1 LASFKFGESDYKKPK
16 CADQKNYTAF
26 CDLKTI
32 TFAVCQSGKT
42 KTLDFVKISIWHQDC
57 FLTGYIAMQTFWQKF
72 KTTLA
77 MIKFEH
83 TLFALPFAFLG
94 AVLAAN
100 GLPSAWQI
108 LWITVAMFGARSA
121 AMTFNRLIDRRFDAA
136 NPRTAQRELPS
147 GKLSAKFAWAFFIT
161 SVALFLLAAYLLNWL
176 TFVLSPVALLS
187 ILGYSYAKRFTS
199 LAHLILGWSLAI
211 SPTAAWIAVR
221 GTIDSGTPL
230 LLSLLVMM
238 WTAGFDVLYAC
249 QDYDYDKK
257 AGLRSIPARF
267 GIKNSLMI
275 ARLFH
280 AQAFFVLILLYLV
293 TDLGWLALTG
303 VLAVG
308 ALMIYQHTL
317 VKANDLS
324 RMNAAFFTTN
334 AFVSVILF
342 ITFGGAVF
350 YNKVF

>member
-1 LASFKFGESDYKKPK
+1 MNG
-16 CADQKNYTAF
+16 
-26 CDLKTI
+26 
-32 TFAVCQSGKT
+32 
-42 KTLDFVKISIWHQDC
+42 
-57 FLTGYIAMQTFWQKF
+57 FWQKL

-100 GLPSAWQI
+100 GLPTIWQI
-108 LWITVAMFGARSA
+108 VWITVAMFGARSA
-121 AMTFNRLIDRRFDAA
+121 AMSFNRIIDRKFDAE
-136 NPRTAQRELPS
+136 NPRTANRELPS
-147 GKLSAKFAWAFFIT
+147 GKLSVKFAWMFFVA
-161 SVALFLLAAYLLNWL
+161 SVALFLLAAYSLNWL
-176 TFVLSPVALLS
+176 TFALSPVALIS
-187 ILGYSYAKRFTS
+187 ILGYSYAKRFTAW
-199 LAHLILGWSLAI
+199 AHLILGWALAI

-221 GTIDSGTPL
+221 GAIGSEVPI

-238 WTAGFDVLYAC
+238 WTAGFDVMYAC
-249 QDYDYDKK
+249 QDFEFDRK

-280 AQAFFVLILLYLV
+280 AQAFIVLLLLYLV
-293 TDLGWLALTG
+293 TELGWLALVG

-317 VKANDLS
+317 VKPNDLS

-334 AFVSVILF
+334 AMVSVILF
-342 ITFGGAVF
+342 ATFGAAVF
-350 YNKVF
+350 IGKMF